1 MSFIV
6 LGLSHKTAPLSIRE
20 KLVFDDVLMTDA
32 LRGLKSSP
40 GISESMILST
50 CNRTEL
56 YCYEEEGVI
65 TDLMNWLS
73 STKNIE
79 RDEIKNHIYK
89 YTGER
94 AVRHI
99 LRVASGLDSM
109 VLGEPQILGQ
119 LKEAYKKA
127 TSANTVGKFLNR
139 LMQFSFSSAK
149 LIRSETEIGSSPVSV
164 AYTAAKLAEQIHG
177 DLSSKCAI
185 LIGSGDTATLV
196 ANHLKS
202 SGLQKLI
209 VANRTL
215 QNARKLA
222 AGYNGDAIAIS
233 TLPKFLTE
241 ADIVIT
247 CTGSTEPIL
256 TKSMVALALN
266 DRNKEPMFIVDL
278 AVPRD
283 VDPETSTLDNIYLYT
298 IDDLQS
304 VVLSNLNV
312 RKDAAAIAEEMIY
325 LQVQDYM
332 HWSKSQSV
340 SNAIKD
346 YRNYGQDVKNKIL
359 DDAID
364 NLNSGA
370 DPKAVIE
377 RLANTLTN
385 KLLHHPT
392 VALKAANDNSETLK
406 LAREILGLDQEDK
419 QS

>member
-127 TSANTVGKFLNR
+127 TSTNTVGKFLNR

-149 LIRSETEIGSSPVSV
+149 FRISS
-164 AYTAAKLAEQIHG
+164 T
-177 DLSSKCAI
+177 
-185 LIGSGDTATLV
+185 
-196 ANHLKS
+196 
-202 SGLQKLI
+202 
-209 VANRTL
+209 
-215 QNARKLA
+215 
-222 AGYNGDAIAIS
+222 
-233 TLPKFLTE
+233 
-241 ADIVIT
+241 
-247 CTGSTEPIL
+247 
-256 TKSMVALALN
+256 
-266 DRNKEPMFIVDL
+266 
-278 AVPRD
+278 
-283 VDPETSTLDNIYLYT
+283 
-298 IDDLQS
+298 
-304 VVLSNLNV
+304 
-312 RKDAAAIAEEMIY
+312 
-325 LQVQDYM
+325 
-332 HWSKSQSV
+332 
-340 SNAIKD
+340 
-346 YRNYGQDVKNKIL
+346 
-359 DDAID
+359 
-364 NLNSGA
+364 
-370 DPKAVIE
+370 
-377 RLANTLTN
+377 
-385 KLLHHPT
+385 
-392 VALKAANDNSETLK
+392 
-406 LAREILGLDQEDK
+406 
-419 QS
+419 

>member
-6 LGLSHKTAPLSIRE
+6 LGLSHKTAPLSVRE

-65 TDLMNWLS
+65 SDLMNWLS
-73 STKNIE
+73 SNKSIE
-79 RDEIKNHIYK
+79 RDEIKDHIYK
-89 YTGER
+89 YTGES

-109 VLGEPQILGQ
+109 MLGEPQILGQ
-119 LKEAYKKA
+119 LKDAYKKA
-127 TSANTVGKFLNR
+127 TSAKTVGKFLNR

-177 DLSSKCAI
+177 DLTSKCAI

-196 ANHLKS
+196 ANHLKGG
-202 SGLQKLI
+202 GLQNLV

-222 AGYNGDAIAIS
+222 TRYSGEAIPIS
-233 TLPKFLTE
+233 TLPKFLPQ

-247 CTGSTEPIL
+247 CTGSTQPIL
-256 TKSMVALALN
+256 TKSMVSRTLN
-266 DRNKEPMFIVDL
+266 DRHKEPMFIVDL

-283 VDPETSTLDNIYLYT
+283 VDPEAGDLDNIYLYT
-298 IDDLQS
+298 VDDLQS
-304 VVLSNLNV
+304 VVISNLSV
-312 RKDAAAIAEEMIY
+312 RKDAAAIAEEMIN
-325 LQVQDYM
+325 LQLQDYM
-332 HWSKSQSV
+332 HRSKSQSA
-340 SNAIKD
+340 SHAIQN
-346 YRNYGQDVKNKIL
+346 YRSYGNDVKNKML
-359 DDAID
+359 NEAIE
-364 NLNSGA
+364 NMSSGA
-370 DPKAVIE
+370 DPKAVME
-377 RLANTLTN
+377 RLANKLTN

-392 VALKAANDNSETLK
+392 VALKTIDDNSATLK
-406 LAREILGLDQEDK
+406 LAREILGLDQENK

>member
-1 MSFIV
+1 MSLIV
-6 LGLSHKTAPLSIRE
+6 LGLSHKTAPLDIRE
-20 KLVFDDVLMTDA
+20 KLVFDDVVMTNA
-32 LRGLKSSP
+32 LRELKSSP

-65 TDLMNWLS
+65 TDLINWLS
-73 STKNIE
+73 SIKSIE
-79 RDEIKNHIYK
+79 RDEIKDHMYK
-89 YTGER
+89 YTGES

-127 TSANTVGKFLNR
+127 TSADTVGKFLNR

-149 LIRSETEIGSSPVSV
+149 LIRSETEIGNSPVSV

-196 ANHLKS
+196 ASHLKG

-209 VANRTL
+209 VTNRTL
-215 QNARKLA
+215 QNARTLA
-222 AGYNGDAIAIS
+222 TRHGGDAIAIS
-233 TLPKFLTE
+233 TLPKFLPQG
-241 ADIVIT
+241 DIIIT
-247 CTGSTEPIL
+247 CTGSAEPIV
-256 TKSMVALALN
+256 TKSMVSLALN
-266 DRNKEPMFIVDL
+266 NRNKEPIFIVDL

-283 VDPETSTLDNIYLYT
+283 IDPETGALDNIYLYT
-298 IDDLQS
+298 VDDLQS

-340 SNAIKD
+340 SNTIQD
-346 YRNYGQDVKNKIL
+346 YRTYGHDVKNKIL
-359 DDAID
+359 NDAID
-364 NLNSGA
+364 SVSGGA
-370 DPKAVIE
+370 DPKAVME
-377 RLANTLTN
+377 HLANTLTN

-392 VALKAANDNSETLK
+392 VALKTATDNSEKLK
-406 LAREILGLDQEDK
+406 IAQEILGLNQEDK